1 MSTSRFLSLAPLQ
14 IAQALIGFGAIAAF
28 TRLMSPEDFGRYAL
42 ALSISMA
49 AHTLMFTW
57 AEAAAFRFFAA
68 ARAEKR
74 LADHFATLL
83 VLALALGLGVVAL
96 TAGVLAFVGLRED
109 IAAISLFAA
118 GAAVLR
124 FITRLGRESDRAA
137 LAFGRYAILE
147 TVYLVTGFAVGVG
160 LLIMFDFG
168 AVAPFAGLL
177 AAGALVVF
185 IDLPRLLRNARGG
198 EASVVRSLSYAGYG
212 TPLALALAA
221 DLGVQAIARLVLAGE
236 AGTAPLGAYA
246 AAFGLA
252 RSLDIV
258 FMGVSAAFAP
268 LVFAAYEENG
278 PEAAR
283 DAARGGFVVL
293 AAITVP
299 GKHRLGAALTP
310 DRNTDGRRSIARGDG
325 GDAAV
330 ACTRRPDVGLW
341 PLLLVGSVP
350 AHAPDWTARSADA
363 GAGSRAAWTDGVAL
377 GHARRS
383 WRGDWRCGW
392 REHRRGAAGS
402 GWPPFDAT
410 AAAAERSRA
419 HRARHDDHG
428 GGSHCTSRRPHNAWP
443 VSELRVWRR
452 NLQRQRHRP
461 QCLGSTRF
469 RVRRRAHRS
478 APPSTR
484 IEHRPC
490 RLNRPS
496 SSAIA
501 RRHRASAC

>member
-1 MSTSRFLSLAPLQ
+1 LSTTRFLSLAPLQ

-83 VLALALGLGVVAL
+83 VLALTLGLAVLAV
-96 TAGVLAFVGLRED
+96 TASVLAFVGLRDD
-109 IAAISLFAA
+109 IAALSLFAS

-124 FITRLGRESDRAA
+124 FVTRLGRESDRAA

-160 LLIMFDFG
+160 LLIMLDFG
-168 AVAPFAGLL
+168 AAAPFAGLL
-177 AAGALVVF
+177 AAGALVAF
-185 IDLPRLLRNARGG
+185 IDLPRMLRSARGG
-198 EASVVRSLSYAGYG
+198 EASIVRSLSYAGYG

-252 RSLDIV
+252 RALDIV
-258 FMGVSAAFAP
+258 FMGISAAFAP
-268 LVFAAYEENG
+268 LVFAAYEEKG
-278 PEAAR
+278 TEAAR

-299 GKHRLGAALTP
+299 ASIGLALLSQPIATLMVGEALRAETAATLPWLAIAGLMSGFGLYYWSEAFQLTRRTGQRALLMLAPGAVQLGLTAWLSATHGAVGAAIGAAAGASIGAVLLALVGRRLMPLPLPLRELTRITLATAAMTAAVIAFPAAHTTLGLFQSCALGAAIY
-310 DRNTDGRRSIARGDG
+310 GVS
-325 GDAAV
+325 AV
-330 ACTRRPDVGLW
+330 ALNVLGVRDFALSAARTATR
-341 PLLLVGSVP
+341 S
-350 AHAPDWTARSADA
+350 
-363 GAGSRAAWTDGVAL
+363 
-377 GHARRS
+377 
-383 WRGDWRCGW
+383 
-392 REHRRGAAGS
+392 
-402 GWPPFDAT
+402 FQ
-410 AAAAERSRA
+410 
-419 HRARHDDHG
+419 
-428 GGSHCTSRRPHNAWP
+428 P
-443 VSELRVWRR
+443 VS
-452 NLQRQRHRP
+452 
-461 QCLGSTRF
+461 ST
-469 RVRRRAHRS
+469 AHVD
-478 APPSTR
+478 
-484 IEHRPC
+484 
-490 RLNRPS
+490 
-496 SSAIA
+496 
-501 RRHRASAC
+501 